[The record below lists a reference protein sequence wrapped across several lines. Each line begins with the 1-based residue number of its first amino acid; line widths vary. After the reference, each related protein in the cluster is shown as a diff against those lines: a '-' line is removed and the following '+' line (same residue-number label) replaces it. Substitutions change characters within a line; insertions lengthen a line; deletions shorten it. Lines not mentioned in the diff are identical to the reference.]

1 MLKVGVIGAGYLGKK
16 HLKIVEN
23 SSFFD
28 LIGFYDENENTKENL
43 SKNSNYVSFD
53 QIDSLIDATDIII
66 IVTPTLSHFDL
77 AKKVIKAKKHVFI
90 EKPICST
97 VEQAYQLIDLE
108 DKNKV
113 FGKLVMLKD
122 LIQPLKQ

>member
-1 MLKVGVIGAGYLGKK
+1 MIKVGVIGAGYLGKK

-53 QIDSLIDATDIII
+53 QINNLIDATDIII

-90 EKPICST
+90 EK
-97 VEQAYQLIDLE
+97 
-108 DKNKV
+108 K
-113 FGKLVMLKD
+113 
-122 LIQPLKQ
+122 